1 MAIKITKID
10 NLNNVDEKIKS
21 NIKNNFFLDQDW
33 LELVSKVFDLENV
46 YLEIKYNGSLYY
58 FFAHIQSSIILS
70 PFMGYAGIINPSN
83 LSYNE
88 LLEIFS
94 EIEVFTGSKIKRVKM
109 FPNVKSSNK
118 FPEKNTHITVMLE
131 VLNDQLD
138 QEKKYKKV
146 IRNSINYAKR
156 SGIEVKNISSSQIKD
171 FYSIYSD
178 TMKRVGSEY
187 MTPCKLFEK
196 MSEMTNVHFLGAYL
210 DNKLLAGS
218 IFMISGDFMFYWWN
232 SSNEKGRDLCA
243 NYLLIDS
250 AIKFARTK
258 GVKYIDM
265 ASSNNDRIERGK
277 LLWGSNK
284 IPFFYFDF
292 N

>member
-1 MAIKITKID
+1 MAIKIKKIN

-21 NIKNNFFLDQDW
+21 NIKDNFFLDQDW
-33 LELVSKVFDLENV
+33 LKLISKVFNLESV
-46 YLEIKYNGSLYY
+46 YLEIEYNRDLYY
-58 FFAHIQSSIILS
+58 FVAHIQKDIILS
-70 PFMGYAGIINPSN
+70 PFIGYAGIINPAN
-83 LSYNE
+83 LSDKE
-88 LLEIFS
+88 LLEIFL
-94 EIEVFTGSKIKRVKM
+94 EIEVFTGYKIKRVKM
-109 FPNVKSSNK
+109 FPNVEPDNK
-118 FPEKNTHITVMLE
+118 FFKKNIHVTAILE
-131 VLNDQLD
+131 IESDQFD

-146 IRNSINYAKR
+146 VRNSVNYAKR
-156 SGIEVKNISSSQIKD
+156 SGVEVKTIGGAQIED
-171 FYSIYSD
+171 FYSIYSN

-187 MTPCKLFEK
+187 MTPKVLFEK
-196 MSEMTNVHFLGAYL
+196 MSEMKNVSFLGAYVGNEL
-210 DNKLLAGS
+210 IAGS
-218 IFMISGDFMFYWWN
+218 VFMRSGDFMFYWWN

-250 AIKFARTK
+250 AIKLARTK
-258 GVKYIDM
+258 GNKYIDM